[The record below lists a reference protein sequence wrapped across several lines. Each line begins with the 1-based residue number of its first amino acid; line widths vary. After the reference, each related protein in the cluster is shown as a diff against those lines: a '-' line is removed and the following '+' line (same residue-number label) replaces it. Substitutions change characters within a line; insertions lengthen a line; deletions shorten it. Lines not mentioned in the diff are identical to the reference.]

1 MGTER
6 FGLELIWIAVY
17 FKSNRTVRYNFLEAC
32 HMNAPVRNVEMKSK
46 SDLQPVLEGVALP
59 RLAPQIVAP
68 APKRSL
74 VKPFILGSVMLVA
87 LLTAGKYGLEWYQVG
102 RFQVETNDAYVKA
115 DTAQV
120 GAKVA
125 GYVISIPVAENASV
139 KAGDVIAKLDDG
151 DYQLAVEAAR
161 NRIATQQAVIAG
173 FDSQTAAQQ
182 AQVAASKAKLD
193 GAKTEENNSATAQG
207 RVAKL
212 VLTRVVSQQAM
223 DDAQARYDQAT
234 TAVVAA
240 KAEVTAAE
248 AQLAVIAAGKTQ
260 AEAQL
265 LELQTA
271 LKRAERD
278 LSFTEVKAPFDGVV
292 ANRAVEPG
300 QYVQAGT
307 RLMAVVPSQSAYIE
321 ANFKETDLGNI
332 HPGQKV
338 EIVADAF
345 SSVTYEGRVE
355 SVAPA
360 SGAEF
365 SLLPPENA
373 TGNFTKITQRYP
385 VHISLPADVA
395 AKFVPGLSVTV
406 MVDSRDHGN

>member
-1 MGTER
+1 
-6 FGLELIWIAVY
+6 
-17 FKSNRTVRYNFLEAC
+17 
-32 HMNAPVRNVEMKSK
+32 MNAPVRNLVMKSK
-46 SDLQPVLEGVALP
+46 ADVQPLLEEAALP
-59 RLAPQIVAP
+59 RMAPQAVAAPGVAP
-68 APKRSL
+68 PKRSMVKRL
-74 VKPFILGSVMLVA
+74 VLGTA
-87 LLTAGKYGLEWYQVG
+87 LLAALVVTGKYGLNWYQVG

-125 GYVISIPVAENASV
+125 GYIVSIPVAENASV
-139 KAGDVIAKLDDG
+139 KTGDVIAKLDDG

-161 NRIATQQAVIAG
+161 NRIVTQQAVIAG
-173 FDSQTAAQQ
+173 FDSQTQAQK
-182 AQVAASKAKLD
+182 AQVAAAQAKLS
-193 GAKTEENNSATAQG
+193 GAKTEEANSAAAQN

-223 DDAQARYDQAT
+223 DDAQARYDQAGS
-234 TAVVAA
+234 AVIAA
-240 KAEVTAAE
+240 QASVSAAE
-248 AQLAVIAAGKTQ
+248 AQLSVIAASRTQ

-265 LELQTA
+265 VELQTA

-300 QYVQAGT
+300 QYVQAGS
-307 RLMAVVPSQSAYIE
+307 RLMALVPAQSAYIE
-321 ANFKETDLGNI
+321 ANFKETQLGQI
-332 HPGQKV
+332 HAGQKV
-338 EIVADAF
+338 EIVADAY

-385 VHISLPADVA
+385 VRVSLPAGA
-395 AKFVPGLSVTV
+395 AEKLVPGLSVTV
-406 MVDSRDHGN
+406 TVDSRDNGK

>member
-1 MGTER
+1 
-6 FGLELIWIAVY
+6 
-17 FKSNRTVRYNFLEAC
+17 
-32 HMNAPVRNVEMKSK
+32 MNAPVRNVEMKSK

>member
-1 MGTER
+1 
-6 FGLELIWIAVY
+6 
-17 FKSNRTVRYNFLEAC
+17 
-32 HMNAPVRNVEMKSK
+32 MNAPVRNVEMKSK
-46 SDLQPVLEGVALP
+46 ADLQPVLEEVALP
-59 RLAPQIVAP
+59 RLAPEAVAP

-87 LLTAGKYGLEWYQVG
+87 LLTAGKYGLEWYQLG

-125 GYVISIPVAENASV
+125 GYIISIPVAENANV
-139 KAGDVIAKLDDG
+139 KAGDIIAKLDDG

-161 NRIATQQAVIAG
+161 NRIATQQALIAG

-193 GAKTEENNSATAQG
+193 GAKTEESNSATAQG

-278 LSFTEVKAPFDGVV
+278 LSFTEVKAPFNGVV

-307 RLMAVVPSQSAYIE
+307 RLMALVPAQSAYIE

-385 VHISLPADVA
+385 VHVSLPVDVA
-395 AKFVPGLSVTV
+395 QKLVPGLSVTV
-406 MVDSRDHGN
+406 TVDSRDGGN

>member
-1 MGTER
+1 
-6 FGLELIWIAVY
+6 
-17 FKSNRTVRYNFLEAC
+17 
-32 HMNAPVRNVEMKSK
+32 MNAPVRNIDMKSK
-46 SDLQPVLEGVALP
+46 ADSQPVLEGVALP
-59 RLAPQIVAP
+59 GLAPQVVP
-68 APKRSL
+68 ATPKRSL
-74 VKPFILGSVMLVA
+74 VKPLILGSVMLVA

-115 DTAQV
+115 DTAQI

-125 GYVISIPVAENASV
+125 GYVVSIPVSENAKV
-139 KAGDVIAKLDDG
+139 KAGDVIARLDDG
-151 DYQLAVEAAR
+151 DYQLAVEAAH

-173 FDSQTAAQQ
+173 FDSQTLAQK
-182 AQVAASKAKLD
+182 AQVAAAQAKLS
-193 GAKTEENNSATAQG
+193 GSKTEEANSATAQG

-240 KAEVTAAE
+240 QASVTAAE
-248 AQLAVIAAGKTQ
+248 AQLAVITAGRTQ
-260 AEAQL
+260 SEAQL
-265 LELQTA
+265 VELQTA

-300 QYVQAGT
+300 QYVQAGA
-307 RLMAVVPSQSAYIE
+307 RLMALVPSQSAYIE
-321 ANFKETDLGNI
+321 ANFKETDLGSI
-332 HPGQKV
+332 HAGQKV

-345 SSVTYEGRVE
+345 SDVTYEGRVD

-385 VHISLPADVA
+385 VHISLPAGVA
-395 AKFVPGLSVTV
+395 AKLVPGLSVTV
-406 MVDSRDHGN
+406 AVDSRDGGN

>member
-1 MGTER
+1 
-6 FGLELIWIAVY
+6 
-17 FKSNRTVRYNFLEAC
+17 
-32 HMNAPVRNVEMKSK
+32 MNAPVRSIVMKSK
-46 SDLQPVLEGVALP
+46 TETPAALQPALNET
-59 RLAPQIVAP
+59 AP
-68 APKRSL
+68 PKRSIVKKL
-74 VKPFILGSVMLVA
+74 VLGTVMLVA
-87 LLTAGKYGLEWYQVG
+87 LLGAGKYGFDWYQVG

-125 GYVISIPVAENASV
+125 GYVVSIPVAEYARV
-139 KAGDVIAKLDDG
+139 KAADVIAKLDDG
-151 DYQLAVEAAR
+151 DYLLAVESAR
-161 NRIATQQAVIAG
+161 NRIATQQAMITG
-173 FDSQTAAQQ
+173 FDSQAMAQK
-182 AQVAASKAKLD
+182 AQVAAAEAKLS
-193 GAKTEENNSATAQG
+193 GAKTEEANSATAQN

-212 VLTRVVSQQAM
+212 VLTRVVSQQSM
-223 DDAQARYDQAT
+223 DDAQARYDQASS
-234 TAVVAA
+234 AVVAA
-240 KAEVTAAE
+240 QAAVAAAE
-248 AQLAVIAAGKTQ
+248 AQLAVIASGRTQ
-260 AEAQL
+260 AETQL
-265 LELQTA
+265 VELQTA

-300 QYVQAGT
+300 QFVQAGT
-307 RLMAVVPSQSAYIE
+307 RLMALVPTQSAYIE
-321 ANFKETDLGNI
+321 ANFKETQLGSI

-338 EIVADAF
+338 EVVADAF

-385 VHISLPADVA
+385 VRVSLPADVA
-395 AKFVPGLSVTV
+395 AKLVPGLSVTV
-406 MVDSRDHGN
+406 TVDSRDTGK

>member
-1 MGTER
+1 
-6 FGLELIWIAVY
+6 
-17 FKSNRTVRYNFLEAC
+17 
-32 HMNAPVRNVEMKSK
+32 MNAPVRNVEMKSK
-46 SDLQPVLEGVALP
+46 ADLQPVLDEVALP
-59 RLAPQIVAP
+59 RLAPQVVPP

-74 VKPFILGSVMLVA
+74 VKSFILGSVMLVA
-87 LLTAGKYGLEWYQVG
+87 LLTAGKYGLEWYQLG

-125 GYVISIPVAENASV
+125 GYVISIPVAENANV

-193 GAKTEENNSATAQG
+193 GAKTEEANSATAQG

-223 DDAQARYDQAT
+223 DDAQARYDQAS

-240 KAEVTAAE
+240 KAEVTAAD

-265 LELQTA
+265 RELQTA

-307 RLMAVVPSQSAYIE
+307 RLMALVPSQSAYIE

-385 VHISLPADVA
+385 VHVSLPVDVA
-395 AKFVPGLSVTV
+395 EKLVPGLSVTV
-406 MVDSRDHGN
+406 TVDSRDSGN